1 MKCLCR
7 IKQVLNTTDTHMG
20 DTIAKV
26 LLLEDDPNLGFVLQE
41 FLEHKGYD
49 VVLREDG
56 EQGLK
61 AYHDDTYDICVV
73 DVMMPKM
80 DGFTFTQQ
88 VRKTDRETPIIF
100 LTAKSM
106 KEDKIQGFKLGG
118 DDYITK
124 PFSMEE
130 LELRVEAVLR
140 RSGNGHA
147 EPEEKKQFE
156 IGTFQYDHPSRK
168 LTQNGETQTLTTKEA
183 ELLRLLAVNK
193 NRVLEREIALK
204 LIWGND
210 NYFTG
215 RSMDVFI
222 TKLRKYLKTDPKIE
236 IVNVHG
242 TGYKLLVQE

>member
-1 MKCLCR
+1 ME
-7 IKQVLNTTDTHMG
+7 
-20 DTIAKV
+20 TIPSKI

-41 FLEHKGYD
+41 FLQHKGYN
-49 VVLREDG
+49 VTLREDG
-56 EQGLK
+56 ELGLK
-61 AYHDDTYDICVV
+61 TYNEASFDICIV
-73 DVMMPKM
+73 DIMMPKM
-80 DGFTFTQQ
+80 DGLTFTKQ
-88 VRKTDRETPIIF
+88 VRKTDADTPIIF

-106 KEDKIQGFKLGG
+106 KEDKIEAFKLGG

-140 RSGNGHA
+140 RSKGSSGQ
-147 EPEEKKQFE
+147 PEEKKV
-156 IGTFQYDHPSRK
+156 FQLGIYEFDYPAQRLSHNSES
-168 LTQNGETQTLTTKEA
+168 TSLTTKEA
-183 ELLRLLAVNK
+183 ELLKLLAINK

-222 TKLRKYLKTDPKIE
+222 TKLRKYLKEDPSVE

-242 TGYKLLVQE
+242 TGYKLMTGE

>member
-1 MKCLCR
+1 ME
-7 IKQVLNTTDTHMG
+7 NAP
-20 DTIAKV
+20 AKV

-49 VVLREDG
+49 VTLKGDG

-61 AYHDDTYDICVV
+61 AYHDSSFDICVV
-73 DVMMPKM
+73 DIMMPKM
-80 DGFTFTQQ
+80 DGFTFTKQ
-88 VRKTDRETPIIF
+88 VRKTDKETPIIF

-106 KEDKIQGFKLGG
+106 KEDKIEGFKLGG

-140 RSGNGHA
+140 RSKGGST
-147 EPEEKKQFE
+147 EEEEKKHFE
-156 IGTFQYDHPSRK
+156 IGKFQFDYPTQK
-168 LTQNGETQTLTTKEA
+168 LTINGDENSLTTKEA
-183 ELLRLLAVNK
+183 ELLKLLALNK
-193 NRVLEREIALK
+193 NKVLEREIALK

-222 TKLRKYLKTDPKIE
+222 TKLRKYLKPDPNIE

-242 TGYKLLVQE
+242 TGYKLLVNEG

>member
-1 MKCLCR
+1 MESTASR
-7 IKQVLNTTDTHMG
+7 I
-20 DTIAKV
+20 

-41 FLEHKGYD
+41 FLQHKGYN
-49 VVLREDG
+49 VTLKEDG
-56 EQGLK
+56 ELGLRT
-61 AYHDDTYDICVV
+61 YHEESFDICIV
-73 DVMMPKM
+73 DIMMPKM
-80 DGFTFTQQ
+80 DGLTFTKQ
-88 VRKTDRETPIIF
+88 VRKTDKETPIIF

-106 KEDKIQGFKLGG
+106 KEDKIEAFKLGG

-140 RSGNGHA
+140 RSKGSSGQ
-147 EPEEKKQFE
+147 PEEKKV
-156 IGTFQYDHPSRK
+156 FQLGAYEFDYPAQR
-168 LTQNGETQTLTTKEA
+168 LTYKGESNSLTTKEA
-183 ELLRLLAVNK
+183 ELMKLLALNK

-222 TKLRKYLKTDPKIE
+222 TKLRKYLKEDPSVE

-242 TGYKLLVQE
+242 TGYKLMTGE

>member
-1 MKCLCR
+1 ME
-7 IKQVLNTTDTHMG
+7 TT
-20 DTIAKV
+20 ASKV

-41 FLEHKGYD
+41 FLQHKGYN
-49 VVLREDG
+49 VKLREDG
-56 EQGLK
+56 ELGLK
-61 AYHDDTYDICVV
+61 TYHEEPFDICIV
-73 DVMMPKM
+73 DIMMPKM
-80 DGFTFTQQ
+80 DGFTFTKQ
-88 VRKTDRETPIIF
+88 VRTTDTETPIIF

-106 KEDKIQGFKLGG
+106 KEDKIEGFKLGG

-140 RSGNGHA
+140 RSKGTAGQ
-147 EPEEKKQFE
+147 PEEKKV
-156 IGTFQYDHPSRK
+156 FQLGEYEFDYPSQRLARK
-168 LTQNGETQTLTTKEA
+168 GEQTSLTTKEA
-183 ELLRLLAVNK
+183 ELLKLLALNK

-222 TKLRKYLKTDPKIE
+222 TKLRKYLKEDPTVE

-242 TGYKLLVQE
+242 TGYKLMVGE

>member
-1 MKCLCR
+1 ME
-7 IKQVLNTTDTHMG
+7 
-20 DTIAKV
+20 TIPSKI

-41 FLEHKGYD
+41 FLQHKGYH
-49 VVLREDG
+49 VTLREDG
-56 EQGLK
+56 ELGLK
-61 AYHDDTYDICVV
+61 TYNEASFDICIV
-73 DVMMPKM
+73 DIMMPKM
-80 DGFTFTQQ
+80 DGLTFTKQ
-88 VRKTDRETPIIF
+88 VRKTDTNTPIIF

-106 KEDKIQGFKLGG
+106 KEDKIEAFKLGG

-140 RSGNGHA
+140 RSKGTSGQ
-147 EPEEKKQFE
+147 PEEKKVFQL
-156 IGTFQYDHPSRK
+156 GTYEFDYPSQR
-168 LTQNGETQTLTTKEA
+168 LAHNGESTNLTTKEA
-183 ELLRLLAVNK
+183 ELLKLLALNK

-222 TKLRKYLKTDPKIE
+222 TKLRKYLKEDPSVE

-242 TGYKLLVQE
+242 TGYKLMTGG

>member
-1 MKCLCR
+1 ME
-7 IKQVLNTTDTHMG
+7 T
-20 DTIAKV
+20 APYKV

-41 FLEHKGYD
+41 FLQHKGYN
-49 VVLREDG
+49 VTLREDG
-56 EQGLK
+56 ELGLK
-61 AYHDDTYDICVV
+61 TYHEDTFDICVV
-73 DVMMPKM
+73 DIMMPKM
-80 DGFTFTQQ
+80 DGFTFTKQ
-88 VRKTDRETPIIF
+88 VRKTDTETPIIF

-106 KEDKIQGFKLGG
+106 KEDKIEGFKLGG

-140 RSGNGHA
+140 RSKGSTNQ
-147 EPEEKKQFE
+147 PEEKKQFTLGKYE
-156 IGTFQYDHPSRK
+156 FDYPAQK
-168 LTQNGETQTLTTKEA
+168 LTFGGESTSLTTKEA
-183 ELLRLLAVNK
+183 ELLKLLALNK

-222 TKLRKYLKTDPKIE
+222 TKLRKYLKDDPTVE

-242 TGYKLLVQE
+242 TGYKLMTGE

>member
-1 MKCLCR
+1 METTPSR
-7 IKQVLNTTDTHMG
+7 I
-20 DTIAKV
+20 

-41 FLEHKGYD
+41 FLQHKGYN
-49 VVLREDG
+49 VTLREDG
-56 EQGLK
+56 ELGLK
-61 AYHDDTYDICVV
+61 TYNEASFDICIV
-73 DVMMPKM
+73 DIMMPKM
-80 DGFTFTQQ
+80 DGLTFTKQ
-88 VRKTDRETPIIF
+88 VRKTDADTPIIF

-106 KEDKIQGFKLGG
+106 KEDKIEAFKLGG

-140 RSGNGHA
+140 RSKGTSGQT
-147 EPEEKKQFE
+147 EEKKV
-156 IGTFQYDHPSRK
+156 FQLGSYEFDYPSQK
-168 LTQNGETQTLTTKEA
+168 LSHNSETTNLTTKEA
-183 ELLRLLAVNK
+183 ELLKLLALNK

-222 TKLRKYLKTDPKIE
+222 TKLRKYLKEDATVE

-242 TGYKLLVQE
+242 TGYKLMTGE

>member
-1 MKCLCR
+1 ME
-7 IKQVLNTTDTHMG
+7 NA
-20 DTIAKV
+20 AKV

-49 VVLREDG
+49 VTLKADG

-61 AYHDDTYDICVV
+61 AYHDKPYDICVV
-73 DVMMPKM
+73 DIMMPKM
-80 DGFTFTQQ
+80 DGFTFTKQ
-88 VRKTDRETPIIF
+88 VRKTDKETPIIF

-106 KEDKIQGFKLGG
+106 KEDKIEGFKLGG

-140 RSGNGHA
+140 RSKGNGA
-147 EPEEKKQFE
+147 DEEEKKQFE
-156 IGTFQYDHPSRK
+156 IGKFTFDYPTQK
-168 LTQNGETQTLTTKEA
+168 LNIQGEENSLTTKEA
-183 ELLRLLAVNK
+183 ELLKLLALNK
-193 NRVLEREIALK
+193 NKVLEREIALK

-222 TKLRKYLKTDPKIE
+222 TKLRKYLKPDPNIE

-242 TGYKLLVQE
+242 TGYKLMVNEG

>member
-1 MKCLCR
+1 MSEK
-7 IKQVLNTTDTHMG
+7 T
-20 DTIAKV
+20 KV

-41 FLEHKGYD
+41 FLEHEDYD
-49 VVLREDG
+49 VTLCEDG
-56 EQGLK
+56 EIGLRTFNK
-61 AYHDDTYDICVV
+61 DVFDICIV

-80 DGFTFTQQ
+80 DGFTFTKQ
-88 VRKTDRETPIIF
+88 VRKQDKDTPIIF

-106 KEDKIQGFKLGG
+106 KEDKLEGFKLGG

-130 LELRVEAVLR
+130 LEVRIGAVLR
-140 RSGNGHA
+140 RTKGIGQ
-147 EPEEKKQFE
+147 EEEKNLFE
-156 IGTFQYDHPSRK
+156 IGNFKFDYPAQLLDIE
-168 LTQNGETQTLTTKEA
+168 GEQQKLTTKEA
-183 ELLRLLAVNK
+183 ELLKLLCLNVNK
-193 NRVLEREIALK
+193 VLEREIALK

-222 TKLRKYLKTDPKIE
+222 TKLRKYLKQDETVE

-242 TGYKLLVQE
+242 TGYKLMVRK